1 MLDYPPDFD
10 VRYLPSL
17 KRTEENPSGIGWSLF
32 LSIISLTLT
41 LNYTTHPKVVN
52 TCPIMSD
59 RASAQ
64 DETQKAY
71 SLEEL
76 STIDQTTQKDTCS
89 DERPGG
95 LPEWK
100 WKAAVLIFII
110 TGACSGQYQAVQC
123 WNTSGTKQ
131 THSF

>member
-1 MLDYPPDFD
+1 MAQ
-10 VRYLPSL
+10 
-17 KRTEENPSGIGWSLF
+17 
-32 LSIISLTLT
+32 
-41 LNYTTHPKVVN
+41 H
-52 TCPIMSD
+52 PIMSD
-59 RASAQ
+59 HASAQ

-76 STIDQTTQKDTCS
+76 SIIDQTTQKDGYN

-110 TGACSGQYQAVQC
+110 TGACSGQYQVVQYR
-123 WNTSGTKQ
+123 
-131 THSF
+131 HSS